1 MNLTIQDLFLSLPRR
16 FKAEKAGNFSGIF
29 HFDITGAGGGQF
41 TVSIANGSCTVAEG
55 FSGRPDCTIKTAA
68 QTHLDI
74 EQGKA
79 NPQWAY
85 LTGKVK
91 VSNIAAMT
99 QYIKLFRRYTPAA
112 ADATTQQPPA
122 NPQMQTRKP
131 QGGPLQ
137 GIRILDLSRL
147 LPGPLATMLLA
158 DWGAEVIKIED
169 PDAPDDTRNYP
180 PFVGSQSAYY
190 LALNRTK
197 RSLLLNLRTQQGKNL
212 FFDLLKTADVV
223 IESFRP
229 GVLQKIGIDYAT
241 AAALH
246 PGIIYVSV
254 SGYGQ
259 QGELAQA
266 AGHDLNYI
274 GYAGLLDLNGEA
286 GGNPVIPGAQIADV
300 AGGSYMAA
308 IATLLALQNRQRTGR
323 GDWVDVSMMRAC
335 LPLLSIS
342 FAGFFAGEGA
352 PQRGQE
358 VLSGGL
364 PNYNVYCCADG
375 KWLALGALEPKFWAG
390 FCQMIN
396 RPQWVNAIVPGSTE
410 AAAVKAELQQ
420 LMKTKTRQEWLE
432 LASGYDICLSP
443 VQTLPEV
450 AVEQQH
456 LFKTTEHVVYGKSS
470 AVNQPLQFTNTELP
484 AGWAPPLPGEDTAAI
499 LKELGYTLTQIA
511 EMKQQGIV

>member
-1 MNLTIQDLFLSLPRR
+1 MTIHDLFFSLPRR
-16 FKAEKAGNFSGIF
+16 FKPEKAGSFSGVF
-29 HFDITGAGGGQF
+29 HFDLTGAGGGQF
-41 TVSIANGSCTVAEG
+41 TVSIENGTCAVQEG
-55 FSGRPDCTIKTAA
+55 LTGKPDCTIKTAA

-99 QYIKLFRRYTPAA
+99 QYIKLFRRYLPQVA
-112 ADATTQQPPA
+112 ADMQTPQPPP
-122 NPQMQTRKP
+122 NPHTPPTRKP
-131 QGGPLQ
+131 ESGPLN

-190 LALNRTK
+190 LALNRSK
-197 RSLLLNLRTQQGKNL
+197 RSLLLNLRTPKGKAL
-212 FFDLLKTADVV
+212 FFELLKTADVV

-229 GVLQKIGIDYAT
+229 GVLQKLGIDYAA

-259 QGELAQA
+259 QGPLAQA

-274 GYAGLLDLNGEA
+274 GYAGLLDVNGEA

-300 AGGSYMAA
+300 AGGSYMAV

-323 GDWVDVSMMRAC
+323 GDWVDVGMMRAC
-335 LPLLSIS
+335 LPLMSIA
-342 FAGFFAGEGA
+342 FAQFFAGEGA
-352 PQRGQE
+352 PQRGHA
-358 VLSGGL
+358 VLSGLL

-396 RPQWVNAIVPGSTE
+396 RPQWVNAIVPGSSE
-410 AAAVKAELQQ
+410 AEAVKAELAQ

-450 AVEQQH
+450 ALQQQE
-456 LFKTTEHVVYGKSS
+456 LFKTTEHPVYGKST
-470 AVNQPLQFTNTELP
+470 AINQPLHFTATPLP
-484 AGWAPPLPGEDTAAI
+484 DGWAPPLPGEDAAAI
-499 LKELGYTLTQIA
+499 LQELGYTNQQIQ
-511 EMKQQGIV
+511 ELKQQGIV